1 MLHKS
6 ICNELVPVYQI
17 SKAQYFEIVP
27 SKHGLAYWNSILYL
41 EKFIEVM
48 KVRDKSSSTA
58 KWRDEII

>member
-1 MLHKS
+1 MLHKD
-6 ICNELVPVYQI
+6 ICNELVPVYLKLN
-17 SKAQYFEIVP
+17 SYNMP
-27 SKHGLAYWNSILYL
+27 SKHSLAYWNSVLYL